1 MEFGSKMATNVLL
14 NSIDHKDV
22 KVITERSEKYG
33 DNVWY
38 SLTFPAEFRSVQAYY
53 PIFFTKDGNTGQF
66 FSVAMFGFKD
76 QDNLFLTDNKW
87 DAPYIPLSIA
97 RQPFLIGLQKTT
109 ENGED
114 KEQRVLHIDMDHP
127 RVNQE
132 HGEALFLEFGGN
144 TPYLDTAAEMLEAIH
159 HGIVDSKTFIDMLIE
174 YALLETFTLD
184 LELNDRSKHQM
195 SGFYTINEEKL
206 NQLNSETL
214 ATLHARGYLQAIYMA
229 IASQSN
235 IRGLLNRKNNQLG
248 L

>member
-1 MEFGSKMATNVLL
+1 MANNVLL

-22 KVITERSEKYG
+22 KVVTERSQKYG

-53 PIFFTKDGNTGQF
+53 PIFFNKDANTGQF
-66 FSVAMFGFKD
+66 FAVALFGFQD
-76 QDNLFLTDNKW
+76 QENLFLTDNSW
-87 DAPYIPLSIA
+87 EAPYLPLSIA
-97 RQPFLIGLQKTT
+97 RQPFLIGLQKTN
-109 ENGED
+109 EDGED

-144 TPYLDTAAEMLEAIH
+144 TPYLDTVADMLEAIH
-159 HGIVDSKTFIDMLIE
+159 HGIVDSKIFIDLLIE
-174 YALLETFTLD
+174 HELLEPFTLD
-184 LELNDRSKHQM
+184 LELNDHSKHQM
-195 SGFYTINEEKL
+195 VGFYTISEEKL
-206 NQLNSETL
+206 SELNSETL

-235 IRGLLNRKNNQLG
+235 IRGLLNRKNRKLG

>member
-1 MEFGSKMATNVLL
+1 MSNNVLL

-22 KVITERSEKYG
+22 KVVTERSQKYG

-53 PIFFTKDGNTGQF
+53 PIFFNKDANTGQF
-66 FSVAMFGFKD
+66 FSVAVFGF
-76 QDNLFLTDNKW
+76 QDKENLFLSDNKW
-87 DAPYIPLSIA
+87 EAAYIPLSIA
-97 RQPFLIGLQKTT
+97 RQPFLIGLQKAN

-127 RVNQE
+127 RVNQDQ
-132 HGEALFLEFGGN
+132 GEALFLEFGSN
-144 TPYLDTAAEMLEAIH
+144 TAYLDTVADMLEALH
-159 HGIVDSKTFIDMLIE
+159 HGILDSKTFIDSLIKHE
-174 YALLETFTLD
+174 LLESFTLD
-184 LELNDRSKHQM
+184 LELNDNSKHQM

-206 NQLNSETL
+206 GELNSETL
-214 ATLHARGYLQAIYMA
+214 TALHARGHLQAIYMA

-235 IRGLLNRKNNQLG
+235 IRGLLNRKNVQLG

>member
-1 MEFGSKMATNVLL
+1 MPNNQLL
-14 NSIDHKDV
+14 NNIDHKDV
-22 KVITERSEKYG
+22 KIITERSQKYD

-53 PIFFTKDGNTGQF
+53 PIFFNKDANTGQF
-66 FSVAMFGFKD
+66 FSVAIFGFQD
-76 QDNLFLTDNKW
+76 QENLFLTDNKW

-97 RQPFLIGLQKTT
+97 RQPFLIGLQKTN

-132 HGEALFLEFGGN
+132 QGEALFLEFGGT
-144 TPYLDTAAEMLEAIH
+144 TPYLDNTADMLEAIH
-159 HGIVDSKTFIDMLIE
+159 HGIVDSKLFINLLIE
-174 YALLETFTLD
+174 HELLEPFTLD
-184 LELNDRSKHQM
+184 IELNDRTEHKM
-195 SGFYTINEEKL
+195 VGFYTINEDKL
-206 NQLNSETL
+206 SELTNQTL
-214 ATLHARGYLQAIYMA
+214 AILHARGYLQVIYMA

-235 IRGLLNRKNNQLG
+235 IRGLLNRKNSQLG